1 MHPQR
6 LVLGTSVRPGRCHR
20 GSCGTDLSAGFSRK
34 VVARSHVPPP
44 RGRWRR
50 SRPRGPRYELCGFG
64 VDPPTL
70 YHLCRCHR
78 GQAGGILS
86 AGFFD
91 FALCGSIA
99 TESRGAHTRILSI
112 FCGARREDSPAQR
125 KTPSKRA
132 LKRRSSCPGPVG
144 VETRQGMGGG
154 GHCGAGE
161 IPSCHPCP
169 RPILRRSALAT
180 RILQLLS
187 NESTAGR
194 IHLGPGAT
202 EYEGQVHLAERC
214 LRQQRGM
221 LAGTL
226 AAAHAC

>member
-1 MHPQR
+1 M
-6 LVLGTSVRPGRCHR
+6 
-20 GSCGTDLSAGFSRK
+20 
-34 VVARSHVPPP
+34 
-44 RGRWRR
+44 
-50 SRPRGPRYELCGFG
+50 
-64 VDPPTL
+64 DPPTL
-70 YHLCRCHR
+70 CHLCRCHR
-78 GQAGGILS
+78 GQAGEICS

-144 VETRQGMGGG
+144 VEARQSMGGG
-154 GHCGAGE
+154 GHCGTGE

-202 EYEGQVHLAERC
+202 EHEGQAHLAGRC

-221 LAGTL
+221 LAGML
-226 AAAHAC
+226 AAAHACRQLRRPSMGR

>member
-1 MHPQR
+1 MRLRCGPPNPLSSMPLSPGSSGRNPQR
-6 LVLGTSVRPGRCHR
+6 RIFRFRPLWLDSDRVAWGPHAN
-20 GSCGTDLSAGFSRK
+20 SEHFS
-34 VVARSHVPPP
+34 
-44 RGRWRR
+44 
-50 SRPRGPRYELCGFG
+50 
-64 VDPPTL
+64 
-70 YHLCRCHR
+70 
-78 GQAGGILS
+78 
-86 AGFFD
+86 
-91 FALCGSIA
+91 
-99 TESRGAHTRILSI
+99 
-112 FCGARREDSPAQR
+112 GARREDSPAQR

-154 GHCGAGE
+154 GHCGTGE
-161 IPSCHPCP
+161 IPSCYPCP
-169 RPILRRSALAT
+169 HPILRRSALAT

-202 EYEGQVHLAERC
+202 EHEGQAHLAERC

-226 AAAHAC
+226 AAAHACRQLRRPSMGR

>member
-1 MHPQR
+1 MRLRCGAPSPLSSMPLSPGSSGRNPQR
-6 LVLGTSVRPGRCHR
+6 RIFRFRPLWLDSDRVAWGPHANSEHFLRCSTR
-20 GSCGTDLSAGFSRK
+20 RQPSATQDALQARPEAAFELSRTCGG
-34 VVARSHVPPP
+34 
-44 RGRWRR
+44 
-50 SRPRGPRYELCGFG
+50 
-64 VDPPTL
+64 
-70 YHLCRCHR
+70 
-78 GQAGGILS
+78 
-86 AGFFD
+86 
-91 FALCGSIA
+91 
-99 TESRGAHTRILSI
+99 RGAPEHGWGWAL
-112 FCGARREDSPAQR
+112 RRW
-125 KTPSKRA
+125 
-132 LKRRSSCPGPVG
+132 G
-144 VETRQGMGGG
+144 
-154 GHCGAGE
+154 

-202 EYEGQVHLAERC
+202 EHEGQAHLAERC